1 MTCESGSDSVPY
13 FFICFKMSIIVMSY
27 TCREGKLISKKKR
40 GVKIIN
46 INISVKYK
54 CIEDKNSTNN
64 YLVYLGNLLS
74 FNRSGQLL
82 FGHFLLIQWSFLIF
96 NIFYA
101 VPKAI

>member
-1 MTCESGSDSVPY
+1 
-13 FFICFKMSIIVMSY
+13 MSIIVMSY

-82 FGHFLLIQWSFLIF
+82 FGHFLLIQWSFFIF